1 MMDLTRTV
9 HEELTIRVDGNF
21 DSSEACRLAGW
32 LHKVPVGE
40 PLVLD
45 FMAARHC
52 EDFDL
57 ATLAGELKGRTRV
70 RVRGLSRHQE
80 KLLRYLGV
88 ELRAPNVE
96 SRAAG

>member
-1 MMDLTRTV
+1 MMDVTRGARG
-9 HEELTIRVDGNF
+9 EMTIRIDASLC
-21 DSSEACRLAGW
+21 SSEAYRLAAW
-32 LHKVPVGE
+32 LREVPVEE

-52 EDFDL
+52 EDCGL
-57 ATLAGELKGRTRV
+57 ATLAGALKGRTRV
-70 RVRGLSRHQE
+70 TVRGLSRHQE

-88 ELRAPNVE
+88 ELHAPEGV